1 MGVEPIYSGSA
12 GRRLNGSATPATY
25 ISFETWI
32 NRFSTAFKLLSD
44 LAISSQG

>member
-25 ISFETWI
+25 IFFETSI
-32 NRFSTAFKLLSD
+32 NRLSSAFKLLSD
-44 LAISSQG
+44 LLVNLQS